1 MPTRDFIPS
10 IPIETEVYTS
20 SAGPLFP
27 ELNASKEGL
36 APPRVFSSMDIVAY
50 AVLPS
55 KKVYK
60 LGSLSMLSIS
70 SHRDKFPVTSLGSIA
85 VRGFCSGHR
94 TCLKEDTLIETLN
107 GPIEIKD
114 VTPGTKVLSYNV
126 AGYKEY
132 ANCTNNYDMGIKDC
146 LSLKLDSGLEITLTK
161 DHLVYTTVGWKEAGN
176 IEEGD
181 HVIIP
186 TEYQDNEE
194 LNLPDYYIKF
204 LAYGLGDGI
213 FGKVGDKETYYCFTP
228 GKSDTSIIEDIEKE
242 CSQNNI
248 GYGKRLNSG
257 GGSFT
262 IRLHNCKRRCGWQ
275 VREYEPFILWTRSLD
290 IYGKYSFNKSVPQC
304 IFSASKRQIKLF
316 LSCLLAT
323 DGSLKERNILQP
335 ELGLRFR
342 YVTTSEKLV
351 SDIYRLLLKVGIK
364 STITKTALKDLP
376 ANKKYPNIVHKHNRY
391 TLEIAQEYMYKFLT
405 TIPVVGKKEIQ
416 DLYIPK
422 EKKKILYLY
431 SDLKE
436 YLSLNKLNLKKKFP
450 GVFPSINSNLVSSER
465 VKDKAP
471 EIYDDFVLTYTPSS
485 YKETS
490 TVKVLS
496 VSPAGKHRVYDLSV
510 EKNHNFFAPILVHNC
525 GGTLVFNTYDRNV
538 WYRLVEGRSEYPLR
552 QINYIMPDELP
563 AFDITITLVNE
574 NGDVAFTGLHGVTI
588 LDEGETMS
596 VDNIAIMESYSYMA
610 VSKIPLQPYN
620 AGLLF
625 EQLNS
630 GLPSVP
636 LTQLPSS
643 LSSTQVPA

>member
-94 TCLKEDTLIETLN
+94 TI
-107 GPIEIKD
+107 
-114 VTPGTKVLSYNV
+114 
-126 AGYKEY
+126 
-132 ANCTNNYDMGIKDC
+132 
-146 LSLKLDSGLEITLTK
+146 
-161 DHLVYTTVGWKEAGN
+161 
-176 IEEGD
+176 
-181 HVIIP
+181 
-186 TEYQDNEE
+186 
-194 LNLPDYYIKF
+194 
-204 LAYGLGDGI
+204 
-213 FGKVGDKETYYCFTP
+213 
-228 GKSDTSIIEDIEKE
+228 
-242 CSQNNI
+242 
-248 GYGKRLNSG
+248 
-257 GGSFT
+257 
-262 IRLHNCKRRCGWQ
+262 
-275 VREYEPFILWTRSLD
+275 
-290 IYGKYSFNKSVPQC
+290 
-304 IFSASKRQIKLF
+304 
-316 LSCLLAT
+316 
-323 DGSLKERNILQP
+323 
-335 ELGLRFR
+335 
-342 YVTTSEKLV
+342 
-351 SDIYRLLLKVGIK
+351 
-364 STITKTALKDLP
+364 
-376 ANKKYPNIVHKHNRY
+376 
-391 TLEIAQEYMYKFLT
+391 
-405 TIPVVGKKEIQ
+405 
-416 DLYIPK
+416 
-422 EKKKILYLY
+422 
-431 SDLKE
+431 
-436 YLSLNKLNLKKKFP
+436 
-450 GVFPSINSNLVSSER
+450 
-465 VKDKAP
+465 
-471 EIYDDFVLTYTPSS
+471 
-485 YKETS
+485 
-490 TVKVLS
+490 
-496 VSPAGKHRVYDLSV
+496 
-510 EKNHNFFAPILVHNC
+510 